1 MTTGVVLVEQALEK
15 LSDDELKELME
26 ACPRSLKTVIRKI
39 LYTRHR
45 TTEKPLELHYD
56 IISIDN
62 DVVTI
67 VTDLGKIL
75 TVPLQQLNDYD
86 FIMNI

>member
-1 MTTGVVLVEQALEK
+1 MTTGVVLVEQALEN
-15 LSDDELKELME
+15 LSDEELRELLE
-26 ACPRSLKTVIRKI
+26 TCPRSLRIVIRKI

-45 TTEKPLELHYD
+45 TSEKPLELHYD

-62 DVVTI
+62 DVATI

-75 TVPLQQLNDYD
+75 AVPLQQLNDYD
-86 FIMNI
+86 FIINT